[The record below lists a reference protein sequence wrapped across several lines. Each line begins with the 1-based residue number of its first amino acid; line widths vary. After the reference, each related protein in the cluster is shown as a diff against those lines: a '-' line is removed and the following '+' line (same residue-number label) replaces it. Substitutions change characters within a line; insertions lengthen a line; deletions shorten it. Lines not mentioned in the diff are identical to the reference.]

1 MDAKTKRRLEEDGW
15 KIGSV
20 KEFLNLTDEDVR
32 AIEER
37 RVELNKEDRSQRK
50 RRKNRRD

>member
-1 MDAKTKRRLEEDGW
+1 MDANTKRRLEEKGW
-15 KIGSV
+15 KVGSV

-37 RVELNKEDRSQRK
+37 RAEIEKKNRSQKK